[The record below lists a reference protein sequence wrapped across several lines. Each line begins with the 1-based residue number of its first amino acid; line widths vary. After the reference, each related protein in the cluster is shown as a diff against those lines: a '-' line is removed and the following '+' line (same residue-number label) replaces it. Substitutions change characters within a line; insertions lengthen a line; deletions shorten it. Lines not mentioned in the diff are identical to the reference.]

1 MKSEMEKY
9 ATLSLVSTVLTG
21 IFTSI
26 HHSYEI
32 AYKAIVLALFVVVL
46 PVLTMQW
53 LKRTGSRVAL
63 WVYGLLTAWLVLA
76 FGMIDGLWNH
86 TINGLGSY
94 VNNAVLSIHG
104 SMPSGG
110 EEVVANALA
119 GNLIY
124 QAAGV
129 LTFIASTFAAYYG
142 IKFLRT
148 RKQLVP
154 ASIQNVAK
162 DQNV

>member
-1 MKSEMEKY
+1 MKAETNKY
-9 ATLSLVSTVLTG
+9 ATLSLASTVLTG
-21 IFTSI
+21 IFTSV

-32 AYKAIVLALFVVVL
+32 GYKAIVLAVLVVVL
-46 PVLTMQW
+46 PVLAMGW

-94 VNNAVLSIHG
+94 VNNAVLSLHG
-104 SMPSGG
+104 SMPG
-110 EEVVANALA
+110 EGENVTADALA

-129 LTFIASTFAAYYG
+129 LTFIASAFAAYYG
-142 IKFLRT
+142 VKFLRT
-148 RKQLVP
+148 RKQP
-154 ASIQNVAK
+154 AIPNTQNLIGNQDV
-162 DQNV
+162 